1 MNDLEKKSIECL
13 KNMPIEET
21 TYQVARNVVLDY
33 ITNLQQ
39 ENDKWWAIIKDYEMD
54 IHDLWFKNN
63 ELEERIEKAVEYI
76 SSNCILSGEWKE
88 VEFCK
93 FLATETITFKALS
106 RGKIKE
112 LLNILNGRS
121 DE

>member
-1 MNDLEKKSIECL
+1 MKIGEISGLQVMVTPETYKEMQKQ
-13 KNMPIEET
+13 KTIEE
-21 TYQVARNVVLDY
+21 NKILKE
-33 ITNLQQ
+33 QQ
-39 ENDKWWAIIKDYEMD
+39 EEIER
-54 IHDLWFKNN
+54 LNN
-63 ELEERIEKAVEYI
+63 IIEKAVEYI
-76 SSNCILSGEWKE
+76 SSNCILSREWEE

-93 FLATETITFKALS
+93 FLAIESITYKALP

>member
-1 MNDLEKKSIECL
+1 MEIGEISGLQVMVTPETYKEMQKQ
-13 KNMPIEET
+13 KTIEE
-21 TYQVARNVVLDY
+21 NKILKE
-33 ITNLQQ
+33 QQ
-39 ENDKWWAIIKDYEMD
+39 EEIER
-54 IHDLWFKNN
+54 LNN
-63 ELEERIEKAVEYI
+63 IIEKAVEYI
-76 SSNCILSGEWKE
+76 SSNCILSREWKE

-93 FLATETITFKALS
+93 FLATETITYKALS